1 MPGYI
6 YAYHAYPYTYIHILW
21 IYMSMC
27 THLRK
32 QYRHSQDTIQ
42 QTWWPPSFMKL
53 RRTNNSRSSRTCF
66 KPNGIATKR
75 TNTHVPTRTSTR
87 SLPAA
92 STYGDPILNQWST
105 RRRHQSTSRRGLKIA
120 SPVRAGVAAWNR
132 LLVWA
137 CELLCARP
145 LAWSNA
151 GSLIH
156 NAPTYW
162 RDTNNEQNDLLP
174 KAGKDV
180 YIHICNCSSS
190 ISKVLFSSMLDMWHV
205 VFNIQKL
212 WTFTLAKWWVPTSI
226 WLFRC
231 SVCVY
236 ICIHVYIHTCRHIHV
251 YTCEYTCVYIYIY
264 IYIYIYQ
271 RMYTYTH
278 THTHV
283 YMYL

>member
-1 MPGYI
+1 MHT
-6 YAYHAYPYTYIHILW
+6 HAHTYTYCEITCLCAHTYENNTGIHKTR
-21 IYMSMC
+21 SNK
-27 THLRK
+27 HDG
-32 QYRHSQDTIQ
+32 HH
-42 QTWWPPSFMKL
+42 PSWSS

-162 RDTNNEQNDLLP
+162 RDTDNEQNDLLP

-180 YIHICNCSSS
+180 YIHICNCSS

-212 WTFTLAKWWVPTSI
+212 WTFTLAKWW
-226 WLFRC
+226 
-231 SVCVY
+231 
-236 ICIHVYIHTCRHIHV
+236 
-251 YTCEYTCVYIYIY
+251 
-264 IYIYIYQ
+264 
-271 RMYTYTH
+271 
-278 THTHV
+278 
-283 YMYL
+283 